1 MRGIKHWAV
10 AIIALIAMIV
20 GFTSYQPVPT
30 AAASKDLAAI
40 QKRGYLVVGLSADY
54 APLEFHATI
63 NGADTIVGADISMS
77 KIGRAHV

>member
-30 AAASKDLAAI
+30 AAASKD
-40 QKRGYLVVGLSADY
+40 RRRRY
-54 APLEFHATI
+54 FHVQA
-63 NGADTIVGADISMS
+63 N
-77 KIGRAHV
+77 R